1 MEEAVSKCNGVY
13 FHRDHLS
20 PMEMDLVPLLT
31 QECDRVKVEKY
42 FAAQSSFGLVVNIN
56 SHLSSKLELAVNDY
70 T

>member
-1 MEEAVSKCNGVY
+1 MET
-13 FHRDHLS
+13 
-20 PMEMDLVPLLT
+20 DLVPLLT

-42 FAAQSSFGLVVNIN
+42 FAARSSFGLVVNIN